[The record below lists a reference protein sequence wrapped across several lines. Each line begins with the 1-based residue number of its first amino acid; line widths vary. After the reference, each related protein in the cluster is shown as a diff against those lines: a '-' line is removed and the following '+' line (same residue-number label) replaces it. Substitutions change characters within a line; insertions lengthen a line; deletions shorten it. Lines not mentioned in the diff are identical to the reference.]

1 MKELELIV
9 ASTRSEAEGIMSL
22 ELRSPTAQPL
32 PPFTAGAHIDLKLT
46 TDLIRS
52 YSLSNDP
59 AERDRYVLAVN
70 NEPNSRGGSRHIH
83 EKLCAGD
90 LVKANSPRNLFE
102 LNEHAPHSVLIGG
115 GIGITPLKAMLARLR
130 TIGASWKL
138 LYCTRSRETTA
149 FLNEFEQIEKEQP
162 DRIKFHIDNEVGCT
176 PDLRKFVESE
186 PKESHF
192 YCCGPLPMLA
202 AFENATSSL
211 PRGRVHTEYFAAN
224 KHFSEDKQ
232 VKIVLHR
239 SKVEIDLLPGQTI
252 LDALLEAGVVVPFSC
267 SEGICGSCEVRVLEG
282 IPDHRDQVLCAS
294 DRATNER
301 MLVCCSRSKSDV
313 LVLDL

>member
-1 MKELELIV
+1 
-9 ASTRSEAEGIMSL
+9 MSL

-211 PRGRVHTEYFAAN
+211 PRTCAHRILCRKQTFLRGQAGQNCPASFEGGDRPIAGSDDTRRSVRGRRRGA
-224 KHFSEDKQ
+224 
-232 VKIVLHR
+232 VLLLGRHMRILR
-239 SKVEIDLLPGQTI
+239 SQST
-252 LDALLEAGVVVPFSC
+252 
-267 SEGICGSCEVRVLEG
+267 
-282 IPDHRDQVLCAS
+282 
-294 DRATNER
+294 
-301 MLVCCSRSKSDV
+301 
-313 LVLDL
+313 